1 MKEINI
7 KFKLNGKEVETKVGE
22 STLLLELLR
31 EKLHVTSVKYGCGIG
46 ECGAC
51 TVLIDGEPYLSCLV
65 LAAEVDGKEVRTAE
79 SVENSFIDH
88 LERDSAVQC
97 GYCKPGFGV
106 MSGYLPKYLKES
118 KEEGIGEEEL
128 KEFLR
133 GNVCRCTGYFN
144 IIKAAKAYV
153 NDLKSK
159 K

>member
-79 SVENSFIDH
+79 SVDNSFIDH
-88 LERDSAVQC
+88 LERYSAVQC
-97 GYCKPGFGV
+97 GYCTPGFVV
-106 MSGYLPKYLKES
+106 MSEYLPKYLKES
-118 KEEGIGEEEL
+118 NEEEMGEEEL
-128 KEFLR
+128 KEYFS